1 MALNTVNATSVPEEG
16 SLHNGAAAIA
26 SDICRRSREE
36 RREVLCLTIGEV
48 FNPFNLF
55 DGALVPNQILRSPDL
70 LPSEKLVFA
79 RLTQFA
85 GSNGRA
91 WPSVERLSE
100 EVSLSVLQTRKCVR
114 CLEEKSF
121 IRKGSRSGR
130 SDEFEFLWHAAYE
143 TGEKRPRLPAS
154 APPQSQ
160 VIAPPP
166 IAGDRPTLLLRI
178 AQLLFCQRTACCAR
192 TSQSITN
199 RPSRV

>member
-1 MALNTVNATSVPEEG
+1 VDLSEICQTHSADLPKSQSRASKRTALRKDLGDAVPFNTVRARSAPEG
-16 SLHNGAAAIA
+16 SGPGKSADAI
-26 SDICRRSREE
+26 DIDSGRRPGEE
-36 RREVLCLTIGEV
+36 RRAALCLTIGDI
-48 FNPFNLF
+48 FNAFNLF

-143 TGEKRPRLPAS
+143 TGEKRPRLPVI
-154 APPQSQ
+154 APPQSPM
-160 VIAPPP
+160 IALPC
-166 IAGDRPTLLLRI
+166 
-178 AQLLFCQRTACCAR
+178 FCE
-192 TSQSITN
+192 
-199 RPSRV
+199 